1 MQEEKKPS
9 ETEVVIVE
17 KGKTVLVTCGTY
29 PRLPALTELSAVHRN
44 CQERDFGSV
53 ISDPL
58 RDSPLSSHL
67 LVLRAQPLV
76 FLRARELCVHS
87 CV

>member
-9 ETEVVIVE
+9 EAEIVIVE

-29 PRLPALTELSAVHRN
+29 PHLPTLTGLSDVHRN
-44 CQERDFGSV
+44 CQEHDFGSV

-58 RDSPLSSHL
+58 RVSPLSSHL
-67 LVLRAQPLV
+67 LVLKEQPLV
-76 FLRARELCVHS
+76 FLRA
-87 CV
+87 